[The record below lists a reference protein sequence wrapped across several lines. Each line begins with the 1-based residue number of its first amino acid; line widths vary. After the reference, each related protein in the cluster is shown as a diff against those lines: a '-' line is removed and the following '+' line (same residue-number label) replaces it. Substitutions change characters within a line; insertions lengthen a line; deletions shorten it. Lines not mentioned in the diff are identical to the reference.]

1 MDALDLL
8 QMHAEL
14 RHELLVRAYLAAW
27 GDETSVRN
35 YGDLTVDHNVRRID
49 VDKDEEDDE

>member
-8 QMHAEL
+8 QMHANL
-14 RHELLVRAYLAAW
+14 RHELLIRAYLAAW